1 MRVHVLN
8 VSIQDYYM
16 YTAHL
21 IIHYETIDSGCC
33 ALYDLLLNTI
43 SPKLAY
49 VTIRR
54 KRNLI

>member
-1 MRVHVLN
+1 
-8 VSIQDYYM
+8 M

-21 IIHYETIDSGCC
+21 NIHYETIDSGRC